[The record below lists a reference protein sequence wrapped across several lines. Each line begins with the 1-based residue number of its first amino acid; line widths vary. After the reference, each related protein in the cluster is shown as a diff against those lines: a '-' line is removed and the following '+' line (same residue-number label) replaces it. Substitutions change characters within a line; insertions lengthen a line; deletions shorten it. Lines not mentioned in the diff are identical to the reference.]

1 MRLLDR
7 YLLRELLVPFGYCLG
22 SILIFWVTSELFKDL
37 GDFQK
42 NGMQV
47 VDIAEYYLVKMP
59 DLLGYVLPIALLLAV
74 LYSLTQHA
82 RYQEIT
88 AMRAA
93 GVSLWRI
100 AVPYFGVGFVASLL
114 LFAINEIWSPD
125 SEARGEAI
133 KLRRKTVQL
142 DNDPP
147 HLVRNLGFNN
157 TRDGRLWKIG
167 VFNER
172 TAEMINPEVI
182 WSAPDGT
189 RRWLRAGRAARSNEV
204 WVFFNVTE
212 FHSLGPTNGA
222 LVPGLR
228 SDILPMPE
236 FTETPEEIRSE
247 IKISRRLSLKNR
259 HRVSPPLVEIF
270 DYLRLHPSASR
281 TDQLWLYTQLH
292 SRLAAPWK
300 CLVVVLI
307 ALPFAAASG
316 RRNVF
321 VGVASSILIGFS
333 YFLLMQIGLA
343 AGTAGYLPAW
353 LAGWFPNIFFTV
365 TGLWLTARVR

>member
-42 NGMQV
+42 NQMRVG
-47 VDIAEYYLVKMP
+47 DIAEYYLVKLP
-59 DLLGYVLPIALLLAV
+59 DLLGYVLPIALLLAM
-74 LYSLTQHA
+74 LYALTQHA
-82 RYQEIT
+82 RHQEIT

-100 AVPYFGVGFVASLL
+100 AAPYFGVGLVASLL
-114 LFAINEIWSPD
+114 LLVINELWSPD
-125 SEARGEAI
+125 SLDRAEAI
-133 KLRRKTVQL
+133 KQRRKTTAISG
-142 DNDPP
+142 DPP
-147 HLVRNLGFNN
+147 HLIRNLGFNN

-167 VFNER
+167 VFNEQ
-172 TAEMINPEVI
+172 TTEMFNLEVI
-182 WSAPDGT
+182 WSLPDGS
-189 RRWLRAGRAARSNEV
+189 RRWLRAGRAARAKDV
-204 WVFFNVTE
+204 WVIYNVSE
-212 FHSLGPTNGA
+212 FHSVGPTNGA

-228 SDILPMPE
+228 SEVLPVPE
-236 FTETPEEIRSE
+236 FSETPEEIRSE
-247 IKISRRLSLKNR
+247 IRISRRLSLKNR
-259 HRVSPPLVEIF
+259 HRVSPPLVEIL

-333 YFLLMQIGLA
+333 YFLLMQVGLA

-353 LAGWFPNIFFTV
+353 LAGWFPNILFGL